1 MRKLKKKM
9 VSVFTHLPRGIMSQR
24 KTMATVYAFIFF
36 KLFFLYL
43 K

>member
-24 KTMATVYAFIFF
+24 KTMATVYAFIF
-36 KLFFLYL
+36 LNCFFSI
-43 K
+43 